1 MRALT
6 QLGGNI
12 DIEHDENWCLTN
24 NNEISEISDIS
35 EGYVNFNFQFWG
47 FRF

>member
-24 NNEISEISDIS
+24 NISEISDIS